1 MELNTININKNLV
14 FDKTLKGIPGV
25 RLENRKVF
33 CAPGPRTKYFERIFC
48 RSITLDIILYFIHAL
63 KTSKNSKYVKL

>member
-48 RSITLDIILYFIHAL
+48 RSINQIRKKSLE
-63 KTSKNSKYVKL
+63 KLHRN